1 MKHIVKLV
9 FFIAWIL
16 SLLLTAYMFYI
27 TMDSVNSSMQRWGYA
42 VMYAITVIA
51 SSLITYN
58 VLFPQIHNDEE

>member
-9 FFIAWIL
+9 FFVSWVL

-27 TMDSVNSSMQRWGYA
+27 TMESVNSSAQKWGYA

-58 VLFPQIHNDEE
+58 VLFPQIHDDED